1 MYVGVIQYI
10 QCFKVAGRGIPH
22 VCGGDPQRV
31 NLGFGVVMYSPCM
44 WG

>member
-22 VCGGDPQRV
+22 VCGGDPA
-31 NLGFGVVMYSPCM
+31 LLAHTKAAAKYSPCM